1 MSRNRNQRRL
11 ANAAPTRRDNDHRR
25 RIATPR
31 SDIRNPCQGQIAR
44 RNAYPWSNVGR
55 RCRVIGPDR
64 TRLRKLKAI
73 ENVINP
79 SKVNVIERSRIRK
92 GNLVA
97 DGVTRGPSPFR
108 HPRGF
113 QRPRR
118 PRRSV
123 SIVPRAGSVAKVPIA
138 QNAVQTRLGGA

>member
-1 MSRNRNQRRL
+1 MPLEQCQT
-11 ANAAPTRRDNDHRR
+11 AAR
-25 RIATPR
+25 
-31 SDIRNPCQGQIAR
+31 
-44 RNAYPWSNVGR
+44 
-55 RCRVIGPDR
+55 GPDR

-79 SKVNVIERSRIRK
+79 SKVNVIERPCIRK
-92 GNLVA
+92 GNFVA
-97 DGVTRGPSPFR
+97 DGVTREPSPFR

-118 PRRSV
+118 PRRAIG
-123 SIVPRAGSVAKVPIA
+123 IVPRAGSVAKIPIA